1 MYIYSPTNFTTFTT
15 NQNSY
20 LNMEKHMLLVFNMY
34 FVEKLSD
41 SDYDLAAGHTPY
53 SYKLTLT

>member
-1 MYIYSPTNFTTFTT
+1 
-15 NQNSY
+15 
-20 LNMEKHMLLVFNMY
+20 MLLVFNMY
-34 FVEKLSD
+34 FIEKLSD